1 MLGNGREYVQNSPTD
16 RKLAAPGHHV
26 DAGIGQI
33 HELAGK
39 HGEVVAP
46 NSRSQR
52 HRFGVR
58 QVVGEGLQGSPYGC
72 HDHNVAGA
80 VGVPLGEAP
89 NRRQPFADGL
99 RTGAEPFVRKGFP
112 RRKFDDLG
120 AW

>member
-1 MLGNGREYVQNSPTD
+1 MLGGRREHVQNSPTD

-26 DAGIGQI
+26 DAGVGQI
-33 HELAGK
+33 DELARK

-46 NSRSQR
+46 SSRSQR

-58 QVVGEGLQGSPYGC
+58 QVVGEGLQGSANGC

-80 VGVPLGEAP
+80 VCVPLREAP

-99 RTGAEPFVRKGFP
+99 RTGAEAFVRKGFP
-112 RRKFDDLG
+112 GRKFDDLG
-120 AW
+120 AR